1 MLPQSKSPSL
11 RIHPTR
17 IAITAQHLNDQNFQT
32 YGLAVG
38 GYSANAALPIPQSL
52 TFKQKIGTFSA

>member
-17 IAITAQHLNDQNFQT
+17 IAITAQHLNDRNFQT

-38 GYSANAALPIPQSL
+38 GYSANAALPMQEAPN
-52 TFKQKIGTFSA
+52 FKQKIGTFSA

>member
-1 MLPQSKSPSL
+1 MLPQLKSPSL

-17 IAITAQHLNDQNFQT
+17 NATTAQHLNDRRFQT
-32 YGLAVG
+32 YGLTVG
-38 GYSANAALPIPQSL
+38 GYSANAALPIPLNL